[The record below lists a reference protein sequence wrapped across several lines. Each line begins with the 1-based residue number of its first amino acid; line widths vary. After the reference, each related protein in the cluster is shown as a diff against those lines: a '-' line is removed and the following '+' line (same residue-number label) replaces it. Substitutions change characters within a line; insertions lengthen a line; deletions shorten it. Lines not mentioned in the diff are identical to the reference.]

1 METVFECLML
11 LAFIVAMCVLIYRFA
26 KNKSQNVKI
35 ERTVAWTMA
44 VGFVL
49 GVVKELIFPP
59 VRWVLALYAIGEILA
74 YTAAAF
80 SYPYHS
86 DKDKNKEQED
96 HPLDW
101 EET

>member
-11 LAFIVAMCVLIYRFA
+11 SAFIIAMCVLIYRFA
-26 KNKSQNVKI
+26 KNKSTNIKAEI
-35 ERTVAWTMA
+35 TVAWTMA
-44 VGFVL
+44 VGFPI
-49 GVVKELIFPP
+49 GVVKELMFPP
-59 VRWVLALYAIGEILA
+59 VRWVLMLYAISTILA

-86 DKDKNKEQED
+86 VAENNE
-96 HPLDW
+96 

>member
-11 LAFIVAMCVLIYRFA
+11 SAFIIAMCVLIYRFA
-26 KNKSQNVKI
+26 KNKSTNIKA

-44 VGFVL
+44 VGFAI
-49 GVVKELIFPP
+49 GVVKELMFPP
-59 VRWVLALYAIGEILA
+59 VRWVLILYAIGAILA
-74 YTAAAF
+74 YTAVAF

-86 DKDKNKEQED
+86 VAENNE
-96 HPLDW
+96 

>member
-11 LAFIVAMCVLIYRFA
+11 SAFIIAMCVLIYRFA
-26 KNKSQNVKI
+26 KDKSTNIKA
-35 ERTVAWTMA
+35 ERAIAWTMA
-44 VGFVL
+44 VGFAL
-49 GVVKELIFPP
+49 GVVKELVFPP
-59 VRWVLALYAIGEILA
+59 VRWVLMLYAIGAILA

-80 SYPYHS
+80 SYPYHT
-86 DKDKNKEQED
+86 DKDKNEEQED

>member
-11 LAFIVAMCVLIYRFA
+11 SAFIIAMCVLIYRFA
-26 KNKSQNVKI
+26 KNKSTNIKA

-44 VGFVL
+44 VGFAIGVL
-49 GVVKELIFPP
+49 KELIFPP
-59 VRWVLALYAIGEILA
+59 VRWVLMLYAIGAILA

-86 DKDKNKEQED
+86 VAENNE
-96 HPLDW
+96 

>member
-11 LAFIVAMCVLIYRFA
+11 SAFIIAMCVLIYRFA
-26 KNKSQNVKI
+26 KNKSTNIKA

-44 VGFVL
+44 VGFAI
-49 GVVKELIFPP
+49 GVVKEFIFPP
-59 VRWVLALYAIGEILA
+59 VRWVLMLYAIGTILA

-86 DKDKNKEQED
+86 VAENNE
-96 HPLDW
+96 

>member
-11 LAFIVAMCVLIYRFA
+11 SAFIIAMCALIYRFA
-26 KNKSQNVKI
+26 KNKSTNIKA

-44 VGFVL
+44 VGFAI

-59 VRWVLALYAIGEILA
+59 VRRGLMLYAIDAIFA

-86 DKDKNKEQED
+86 DTENNE
-96 HPLDW
+96 